1 MAANELEPQ
10 VSAPPQSYISPQI
23 PSRFK
28 SLFKP
33 SFKSPEQAYSF
44 TVPNDFDLPAT
55 LADNK
60 SFKSNSWF
68 STTSPDEN
76 DPKAIRRV
84 ASAPNAKML
93 LTSRKHKDQFTNTK
107 LAQEY
112 TPPTSPYTQKNPASV
127 SVPSFNGSTITQK
140 RLKPVRRTYSTA
152 SIKVKNVQVGPSSFN
167 KVRMLGKGDVGKV
180 YLVRQKTTEKL
191 YAMKGTE
198 IYVKLCETHQ
208 IILLTLLLPITKNYP
223 HSLVQERDD

>member
-33 SFKSPEQAYSF
+33 SLKSPEQAHSF

-93 LTSRKHKDQFTNTK
+93 LTSRKPKDHFANTK

-112 TPPTSPYTQKNPASV
+112 TLPARPYTQKNPASI

-140 RLKPVRRTYSTA
+140 RMKPVRRTYSTA

-198 IYVKLCETHQ
+198 NYRFAK
-208 IILLTLLLPITKNYP
+208 PIKSYYS
-223 HSLVQERDD
+223 HLHF